1 MLFHLLLY
9 LTETSV
15 VTAFKKALSAVK
27 VKQNFIIEVVMRRV
41 ESQEKINT
49 MVCMLQVQNIHYLT
63 GHWTGYILMML
74 MMLLRIF

>member
-41 ESQEKINT
+41 ESREKINT
-49 MVCMLQVQNIHYLT
+49 MVCMLKY
-63 GHWTGYILMML
+63 
-74 MMLLRIF
+74 RIFITSLVTGQGTF

>member
-27 VKQNFIIEVVMRRV
+27 VKQSFIIEVVMRRV

-49 MVCMLQVQNIHYLT
+49 MVCMLKY
-63 GHWTGYILMML
+63 
-74 MMLLRIF
+74 RIFITSLVTGQGTF

>member
-49 MVCMLQVQNIHYLT
+49 MVCMLKY
-63 GHWTGYILMML
+63 
-74 MMLLRIF
+74 RIFITSLVTGQGTF